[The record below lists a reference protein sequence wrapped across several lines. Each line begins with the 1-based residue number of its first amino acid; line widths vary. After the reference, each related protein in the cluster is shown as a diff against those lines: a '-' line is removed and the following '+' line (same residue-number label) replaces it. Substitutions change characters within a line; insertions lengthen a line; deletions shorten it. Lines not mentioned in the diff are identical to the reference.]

1 QKLDGSGEAFRTA
14 RELIASVWRSG
25 DELTLAARLR
35 LTGWAIAVST
45 LPGRAADTV
54 LQLAYS
60 RRGIFSLRA

>member
-1 QKLDGSGEAFRTA
+1 
-14 RELIASVWRSG
+14 LIASVWRSG

-45 LPGRAADTV
+45 LPRRAADTV